1 MESYGKAL
9 IRLLI
14 GCSHIFSKSK
24 RVDIFKRSD
33 AVGMSIIHGS
43 ADDMVLN
50 PTLDVLSVIN
60 RGGRYLQGENHIL
73 LYLNF

>member
-14 GCSHIFSKSK
+14 GFSHIFSKSK

-43 ADDMVLN
+43 ADDM
-50 PTLDVLSVIN
+50 
-60 RGGRYLQGENHIL
+60 
-73 LYLNF
+73 